1 MGGGFSAVRHS
12 AEVVRHL
19 ARLGLGPNTVLRASE
34 IKEAFVRYAVMH
46 THTHTYDAED
56 GARMRTDTRYTHKA
70 HTGVYTNRL
79 GMQDRYGM
87 CALGHARR
95 VLLA

>member
-1 MGGGFSAVRHS
+1 
-12 AEVVRHL
+12 
-19 ARLGLGPNTVLRASE
+19 
-34 IKEAFVRYAVMH
+34 
-46 THTHTYDAED
+46 
-56 GARMRTDTRYTHKA
+56 MRTDTRYTHKA